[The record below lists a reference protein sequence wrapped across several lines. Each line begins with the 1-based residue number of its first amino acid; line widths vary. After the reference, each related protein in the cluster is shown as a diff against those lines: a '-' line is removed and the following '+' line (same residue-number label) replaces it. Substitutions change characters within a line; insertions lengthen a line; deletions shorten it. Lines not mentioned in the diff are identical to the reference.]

1 MKAITHGDL
10 SWWHRSVWSQLGL
23 ERNCDSS
30 QHFFFFLPVTPRREK
45 CYLCKAQHKWGGS
58 RNWETL
64 SCQLWMQP
72 NCCATILTGLR
83 WRESRGCWPALQHS
97 WNSKQQEPGAE
108 TLHPGFSHSPRLSLS
123 LSPSFFFPIL
133 FRALLVFSYH
143 LSYLLCLSLI
153 WNLAIFLLSVII
165 I

>member
-1 MKAITHGDL
+1 MGIWVGGTDL
-10 SWWHRSVWSQLGL
+10 CGL
-23 ERNCDSS
+23 NWDWKETVTPVSI
-30 QHFFFFLPVTPRREK
+30 FYFFLPVTPRREK
-45 CYLCKAQHKWGGS
+45 CDLCKAQHKWGGS

-123 LSPSFFFPIL
+123 LSPSFFFPFSFVL
-133 FRALLVFSYH
+133 FWSFP
-143 LSYLLCLSLI
+143 I
-153 WNLAIFLLSVII
+153 IFLIYSVCL
-165 I
+165 

>member
-23 ERNCDSS
+23 ERNWLQSA
-30 QHFFFFLPVTPRREK
+30 FFFFFFCQSHQGGKNVIFVRR
-45 CYLCKAQHKWGGS
+45 GGS

-133 FRALLVFSYH
+133 FRALSVFSYH